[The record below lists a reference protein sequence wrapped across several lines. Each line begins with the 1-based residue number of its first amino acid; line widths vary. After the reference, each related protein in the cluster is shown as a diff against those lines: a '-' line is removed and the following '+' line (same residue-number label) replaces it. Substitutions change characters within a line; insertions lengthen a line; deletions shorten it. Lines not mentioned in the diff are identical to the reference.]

1 MFKHILLATDGSA
14 LSGKGAALA
23 IKMARALGARLT
35 AVHVVR
41 AYDERMGYDG
51 SVMPKMPELKKRF
64 EKNMAAAAKSVLDPV
79 KQAATEGKVTCETVM
94 VASESPYEEI
104 IGQARKSKC
113 DLIVMASHGRK
124 GIQSVLLGSETTKVL
139 THSEIPVLVVR

>member
-14 LSGKGAALA
+14 LSGKGAETA
-23 IKMARALGARLT
+23 IRVAKALGARIT

-51 SVMPKMPELKKRF
+51 LVMPKMPELKKRF
-64 EKNMAAAAKSVLDPV
+64 EANMAAAAKSILNPV
-79 KQAATEGKVTCETVM
+79 KQAADEGKVTCETVM
-94 VASESPYEEI
+94 AAGENPYEKI
-104 IGQARKSKC
+104 IEQAKRSKC
-113 DLIVMASHGRK
+113 DLIIMASHGRK

-139 THSEIPVLVVR
+139 THSDIPVLVVR